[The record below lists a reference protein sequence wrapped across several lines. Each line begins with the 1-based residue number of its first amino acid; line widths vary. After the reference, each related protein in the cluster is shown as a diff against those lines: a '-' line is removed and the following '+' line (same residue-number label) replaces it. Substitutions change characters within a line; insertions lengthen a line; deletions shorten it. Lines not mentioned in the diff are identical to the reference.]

1 MYKTPGAQKHYVV
14 GVGSIAFLGSY
25 CIDVEKFNNIDG
37 MADVM
42 QTYYAGEIAAV
53 KGGTETA

>member
-1 MYKTPGAQKHYVV
+1 MV
-14 GVGSIAFLGSY
+14 GVSSIAFLGSY
-25 CIDVEKFNNIDG
+25 GIDVEKFNKIDG

-53 KGGTETA
+53 KGGMEAAQRNNRVKL